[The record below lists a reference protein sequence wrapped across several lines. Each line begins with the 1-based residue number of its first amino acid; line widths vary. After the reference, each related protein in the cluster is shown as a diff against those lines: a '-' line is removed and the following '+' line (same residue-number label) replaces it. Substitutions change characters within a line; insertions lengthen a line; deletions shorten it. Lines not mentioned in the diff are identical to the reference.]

1 MNTTEAKDRLLELS
15 KLSRNWDSYDSCPV
29 FATAL
34 LIADRILD
42 TLQPIR
48 EVDFIAPI
56 SGGGLQLEYRWQISS
71 SDVYLEVEVLPQGEI
86 FYSVYVNK
94 KPTILEQATAI
105 EALLEEVSM
114 YP

>member
-56 SGGGLQLEYRWQISS
+56 SGGGLQLEYRWQVSNFYVEI
-71 SDVYLEVEVLPQGEI
+71 EVFPQGEI
-86 FYSVYVNK
+86 SYTLYKDGDLITSESNFSV
-94 KPTILEQATAI
+94 ER
-105 EALLEEVSM
+105 LLYEMSNL
-114 YP
+114 

>member
-1 MNTTEAKDRLLELS
+1 MNITEARDRLLELS
-15 KLSRNWDSYDSCPV
+15 KLPRSWDSYDSCPV

-34 LIADRILD
+34 LVADRILD
-42 TLQPIR
+42 TLQPLR

-71 SDVYLEVEVLPQGEI
+71 SNVYLEVEVLPQGEI
-86 FYSVYVNK
+86 FYSVYVNRE
-94 KPTILEQATAI
+94 PTTLDQATTI